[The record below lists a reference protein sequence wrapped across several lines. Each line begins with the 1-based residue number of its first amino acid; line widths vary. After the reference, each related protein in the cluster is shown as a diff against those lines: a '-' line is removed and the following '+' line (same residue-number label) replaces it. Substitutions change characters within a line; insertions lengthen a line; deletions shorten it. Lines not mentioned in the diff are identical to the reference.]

1 MLSQRDIL
9 SRQGE
14 VLRAMQARAAKAE
27 QELAGAKAEN
37 VVALNNAMNLQ
48 QKLDATDEEAREV
61 KRKAVKASELNST
74 LLALLSQFVM
84 TENENKPGDLHA
96 NVMRQMQLI
105 SASVATPDRPKSPGP

>member
-1 MLSQRDIL
+1 M
-9 SRQGE
+9 
-14 VLRAMQARAAKAE
+14 
-27 QELAGAKAEN
+27 
-37 VVALNNAMNLQ
+37 VALSNAMNLQ